1 MNVRTIHTVHEQQ
14 FQNAW
19 DNAVP
24 PVLTVGESEVV
35 TIHTREASNGQL
47 GTGSTVD
54 AVTRLDF
61 SNVNPVHGP
70 IAVQGA
76 RPGDVLQVDLH
87 TIDVQSW
94 GWTANIPGFGLLT
107 EEYHEPFLHIWD
119 LDLERQRAEFR
130 PGITVPLDP
139 FIGVIGLAPAMP
151 GQHSTVPP
159 SRVGGNMDT
168 RFMRAGTTLY
178 LPVEVDEAL
187 LSLGDLHAAQGD
199 GEICGTA
206 IETSGTVT
214 LSFKLHRGRTL
225 RFPSYEVDGRLTR
238 TSEERGFYATT
249 GIGPDL
255 LEATRDAARGMI
267 SYLGEQHGLSEL
279 EAYALCSVAA
289 DLKISEVV
297 DYPNWVVSYF
307 LPNALFTS

>member
-1 MNVRTIHTVHEQQ
+1 MIVRSIHSVSTEQY
-14 FQNAW
+14 QNTW
-19 DNAVP
+19 DNSVT
-24 PVLTVGESEVV
+24 PVLTVREDEAV
-35 TIHTREASNGQL
+35 TIETREASNLQIVP
-47 GTGSTVD
+47 GSGVE
-54 AVTRLDF
+54 AVTEMDF
-61 SNVNPVHGP
+61 TRVNPVHGP
-70 IAVQGA
+70 IAVEGA
-76 RPGDVLQVDLH
+76 RPGDVLQVDIH
-87 TIDVQSW
+87 SIDIQSW
-94 GWTANIPGFGLLT
+94 GWTANIPGFGLLA
-107 EEYHEPFLHIWD
+107 EEFGEPFLHVWD
-119 LDLERQRAEFR
+119 LDLERGIAQFR

-139 FIGVIGLAPAMP
+139 FIGVIGLAPREP

-178 LPVEVDEAL
+178 LPVEMEDAL
-187 LSLGDLHAAQGD
+187 FSLGDVHAAQGD

-206 IETSGTVT
+206 IETAGTVM
-214 LSFKLHRGRTL
+214 LSFKLHRSRQL
-225 RFPSYEVDGRLTR
+225 AFPSYDVPGALVR
-238 TSEERGFYATT
+238 TSQERGYHATT

-267 SYLGEQHGLSEL
+267 AHLGETRDLSPV

-307 LPNALFTS
+307 LPNSLFTA